1 MIGEGFDIP
10 TGRRVEES
18 TMNMCLILAQPRG
31 LEATFYPKVST
42 HEARSWTSSSGWA
55 L

>member
-18 TMNMCLILAQPRG
+18 TMNMCLIPHNHAGWRPLS
-31 LEATFYPKVST
+31 TPKFLLMKPG
-42 HEARSWTSSSGWA
+42 AGRASGWA